1 MSKIVTLVAVLALTA
16 CGGGATNEAP
26 PAAAEPAAVAPAPVD
41 SAAPADSMAI
51 SHDSMAGDTTS
62 H

>member
-1 MSKIVTLVAVLALTA
+1 MSKVVTLLAVLALTA
-16 CGGGATNEAP
+16 CGGGAANEAP

-41 SAAPADSMAI
+41 SAPADSMAV